1 MLLDNVAEV
10 GILRITQRRIA
21 EAGRFNRSNE
31 NFPGGVVMTTAIDR
45 RSFLARS
52 AATAGGV
59 VTAGALTD
67 LAMAGAAGAA
77 TYSGV
82 LRVGLLNIPTAGI
95 GPAFGKMDAAGFS
108 MMRAIYDPLF
118 VIDNKGVAQGFL
130 AESGTPSKDYKS
142 WTIKLRS
149 GIKFHDGTSLNAD
162 VLIKNMN
169 QWIHPRAIAHYA
181 VAPLIQ
187 PKGKTS
193 ANVVKVDNLT
203 VKLTLNYPWVS
214 FLNTLAEQQIAYVQ
228 ASANIDDNIDGTDP
242 VKIKAGTA
250 PKVGDKA
257 PIGTGPFVFNQ
268 CAWNVESVLFADHN
282 ADYWVAGLPNVNK
295 IEFHPIVDG
304 VARVSSLGTGPSDM
318 DMIVVN
324 EPNAI
329 KAFKNNPGNANS
341 DLSHYIDDSSAAAQK
356 IRPPAVTSVQF
367 NCRTSLGY
375 KLSPFS
381 NYIGGKFSLTGK
393 GYLARKAVSE
403 AVNRKQV
410 VDTIGYGITNPA
422 NQVFPTGSAYGKSK
436 VAFPAYSKTQAAK
449 DAKSAGLTKFN
460 LMSLTDSSSSAA
472 ANAIQAFCAAAG
484 ITVTIVYTD
493 QSTLINSALVGNYD
507 ATLWNQFGGVNPDV
521 NFPWWNTFDGSNGA
535 LVSINM
541 AGNFDPLI
549 NSTML
554 SAMGAGTAKTQA
566 TKWAAVQSQI
576 NKDIPYMWLSYQV
589 SAIISHTKCN
599 GWQNPSVTVG
609 GRTISL
615 LNHEGLTP
623 WFSQVT
629 LTA

>member
-1 MLLDNVAEV
+1 MA
-10 GILRITQRRIA
+10 
-21 EAGRFNRSNE
+21 
-31 NFPGGVVMTTAIDR
+31 TAIDR

-59 VTAGALTD
+59 VTAGTLTD
-67 LAMAGAAGAA
+67 LAMEQTAGAA
-77 TYSGV
+77 TYSGT
-82 LRVGLLNIPTAGI
+82 LRVGLLDLPTGGV
-95 GPAFGKMDAAGFS
+95 GPAWGKMDAAGFAI
-108 MMRAIYDPLF
+108 MRAVYEPLF
-118 VIDNKGVAQGFL
+118 VIDKNGVAQPFL
-130 AESGTPSKDYKS
+130 AESATPSKDYKS

-162 VLIKNMN
+162 ALIENMN
-169 QWIHPRAIAHYA
+169 GWIHPTAIAHYA

-187 PKGKTS
+187 PKGSSK
-193 ANVVKVDNLT
+193 ANTVKVDNLT

-214 FLNTLAEQQIAYVQ
+214 FPYALAEQQISYVQ
-228 ASANIDDNIDGTDP
+228 SVGNINAN
-242 VKIKAGTA
+242 KATA
-250 PKVGDKA
+250 GSGDKA
-257 PIGTGPFVFNQ
+257 PCGTGPFVFNR
-268 CAWNVESVLFADHN
+268 CDWNVESVFYADHN
-282 ADYWVAGLPNVNK
+282 PDYWIAGLPNVDK

-304 VARVSSLGTGPSDM
+304 VARVSSLGTGKTDM

-329 KAFKNNPGNANS
+329 KAFKNNPGAANS

-375 KLSPFS
+375 KASPFS

-393 GYLARKAVSE
+393 GFLARKAVSE
-403 AVNRKQV
+403 AVNRANV
-410 VDTIGYGITNPA
+410 VATTGYGIVTVA
-422 NQVFPTGSAYGKSK
+422 NQVFPTGAAYGKSK
-436 VAFPAYSKTQAAK
+436 TAFPAYSVTAAKK

-460 LMSLTDSSSSAA
+460 LMSLSDSSSEAA
-472 ANAIQAFCAAAG
+472 ANAIQGFCATAG
-484 ITVTIVYTD
+484 IAVTIVYKD
-493 QSTLINSALVGNYD
+493 SSSLINNCLVGNYD
-507 ATLWNQFGGVNPDV
+507 ATLWNQFGGVVPDV
-521 NFPWWNTFDGSNGA
+521 NFPWWNTLDGSNGA

-549 NSTML
+549 ESTML
-554 SAMGAGTAKTQA
+554 AAFAAGVPKTQTAKWATVQA
-566 TKWAAVQSQI
+566 QL

-609 GRTISL
+609 GKTIDLIS
-615 LNHEGLTP
+615 HEGLTP
-623 WFSQVT
+623 WFS
-629 LTA
+629 TATVSA